1 MEAKPIGYLSIPCGL
16 ASPQATIR
24 QTRRQRSGKAA
35 GRGSTG
41 SPTVSL
47 LGICLPWHLMH

>member
-24 QTRRQRSGKAA
+24 QSRRQQSGKAA
-35 GRGSTG
+35 GSGSTG

-47 LGICLPWHLMH
+47 LEYACRGT